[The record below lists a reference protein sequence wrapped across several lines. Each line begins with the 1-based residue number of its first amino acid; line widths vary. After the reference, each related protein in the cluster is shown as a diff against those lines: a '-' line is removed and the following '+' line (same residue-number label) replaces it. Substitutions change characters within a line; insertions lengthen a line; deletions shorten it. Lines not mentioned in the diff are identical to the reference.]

1 MPIEHSQ
8 NSEPARRAR
17 IQHLAIVIPVFN
29 DWQSLS
35 RLIVDL
41 DAISVGDID
50 FSVLAIDDGST
61 EASPADFPVDG
72 LHHVRGIEIITLA
85 CNMGH
90 QRAIAIG
97 LVEAFSRQ
105 DFDAVLVMDA
115 DGEDRPA
122 DIPRLIDEAARH
134 PGHIVCARRGHRPR
148 LYAFRAWYACYRLAF
163 RVLTGSQLDFGNF
176 CLIPRERLGALI
188 NSPSIWN
195 HLASTLSRA
204 RVPLLGVPIDRGT
217 RYSGRSRMNFVS
229 LVMHGLSA
237 MAVYSDIVMVRLL
250 LAAVA
255 LGALTIVGLGWV
267 VFVKLFTALAI
278 PGWAT
283 SAAGVLVIVLVQA
296 MMLFTIAALNM
307 MSARSFSTVIPMV
320 DAPRFILSRRV
331 VFSRTQDVF
340 PGEQDMAA
348 E

>member
-8 NSEPARRAR
+8 NSKPARVAR

-29 DWQSLS
+29 DWPSLS

-41 DAISVGDID
+41 DAVSGVSNID
-50 FSVLAIDDGST
+50 FSVLVIDDGST
-61 EASPADFPVDG
+61 EALLTDFPVDQ
-72 LHHVRGIEIITLA
+72 LHRVRSIEIIALA

-90 QRAIAIG
+90 QRAIAVG

-105 DFDAVLVMDA
+105 EFDAVLVMDA

-122 DIPRLIDEAARH
+122 DIPRLVDEAARH
-134 PGHIVCARRGHRPR
+134 PGNIVCARRGHRPR
-148 LYAFRAWYACYRLAF
+148 LYAFRVWYACYRLVF

-176 CLIPRERLGALI
+176 CLIPRERLRALV

-204 RVPLLGVPIDRGT
+204 RIPLWSVPTDRGM

-250 LAAVA
+250 LAAAA

-307 MSARSFSTVIPMV
+307 MSTRSVSTVIPMV
-320 DAPRFILSRRV
+320 DAPRFILSRRAV
-331 VFSRTQDVF
+331 SCRAQGV
-340 PGEQDMAA
+340 AA